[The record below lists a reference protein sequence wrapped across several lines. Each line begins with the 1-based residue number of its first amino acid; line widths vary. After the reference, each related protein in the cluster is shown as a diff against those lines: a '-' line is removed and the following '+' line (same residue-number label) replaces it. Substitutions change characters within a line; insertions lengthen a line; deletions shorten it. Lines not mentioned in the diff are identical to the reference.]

1 MTWYDSM
8 WFAYISTTT
17 IGFGDFVLSPDVFL
31 AEDIFLWPFSFLV
44 GFVFFAAF
52 IEKMR
57 ETFVSPLH
65 NIVTALAQR
74 LKVEH
79 PTESDSLVEGEP
91 SGELQNNMGE
101 SGNDGSPYDK
111 SLREVSSEPSK
122 DLEDELVPHSS
133 NEPNPEG
140 HDENVSS
147 LVDPGAGSQSTT
159 THSVKM

>member
-1 MTWYDSM
+1 M

-74 LKVEH
+74 LKAEH
-79 PTESDSLVEGEP
+79 PTESDSLVEGAP
-91 SGELQNNMGE
+91 SGEEQNGMGE
-101 SGNDGSPYDK
+101 SGNDGSPFDK

-122 DLEDELVPHSS
+122 DEPEQLLEDELVPPRS
-133 NEPNPEG
+133 NEPNLEG
-140 HDENVSS
+140 HDQGISS
-147 LVDPGAGSQSTT
+147 LADP
-159 THSVKM
+159 